1 MTLED
6 FISRFNSTELHDALN
21 IQGLPNVGTHDD
33 KIIKL
38 AASSSTK
45 TEIASLLAGLE
56 EYRLREI
63 SLDFEVA
70 GAAKLSRK
78 GLTTRVIQIVVGEYK
93 PFGQGLS
100 EIKNLK
106 TLVLLSA
113 AASVTMIIFVA
124 TAFLF
129 SSAVAFLSAIAFAI
143 PTSFYLYGNIKTR
156 LQKNGQNS
164 S

>member
-21 IQGLPNVGTHDD
+21 IQDLPKVGANDD
-33 KIIKL
+33 KIINL

-45 TEIASLLAGLE
+45 SEIAYLLAGLE

-63 SLDFEVA
+63 SLDFKVA

-78 GLTTRVIQIVVGEYK
+78 RLTTRVIQIVLGEYK
-93 PFGQGLS
+93 PFGHALS

-106 TLVLLSA
+106 ALVLLSA

-124 TAFLF
+124 TAFVY
-129 SSAVAFLSAIAFAI
+129 SSAVAFLSGIAFAI
-143 PTSFYLYGNIKTR
+143 PTSFYLYGNIKAR
-156 LQKNGQNS
+156 LQKTGQNS